1 MCVCVCACNRVVV
14 RVQMFPFQGAS
25 TTELPEFK
33 QDLASFL
40 LTRGPHAFIGHSW
53 KGCSKDYPV
62 PAALNADYVKHPR
75 NPNTLHHFDD
85 ICALFDR
92 LTALFLRVCC
102 CTVRFQGAPT
112 GLCKETAPKSGIFT
126 RDWTH
131 ATAKMDCNAYVGEIT
146 MKGTGKSAFD

>member
-1 MCVCVCACNRVVV
+1 MCVCACNRVVV

-75 NPNTLHHFDD
+75 NNPNTLHHFDD
-85 ICALFDR
+85 ICTLFDR
-92 LTALFLRVCC
+92 LTALFLRGCVAALC
-102 CTVRFQGAPT
+102 VFRAPRPAYARRQRRSPAFSPAIGPT
-112 GLCKETAPKSGIFT
+112 RLPKWTAM
-126 RDWTH
+126 R
-131 ATAKMDCNAYVGEIT
+131 M
-146 MKGTGKSAFD
+146 SARSR